1 MLVSPQIRAN
11 IHTLHALPTL
21 PRIAIDARTILQPK
35 TGDRTYTLGLL
46 RGLARVPSPYEFDIL
61 LDAPDEAGLIVA
73 ATASSPSRFA
83 THVLPA
89 RNGRVWSA
97 WTLPRWAWENRP
109 ALVHVNYLAP
119 GPLPCPFVTTIHDVV
134 WRALPRTFPAKDRA
148 IMNLAMPLS
157 VRRARRILTESRSS
171 KNEIARALRVN
182 PNKISLTTIGL
193 DDRFRAP
200 VAPAQIAELRR
211 KYDLTDAP
219 YVLSVGVLQPRKN
232 VARLIKAFRQIKRA
246 NPTWLQQLV
255 ITGKPGWGDDLQ
267 KTDPDI
273 RFTGYVL
280 DEELP
285 ALYAGAQVF
294 AYPSLYEGF
303 GLPII
308 EAMAAGAPVLTS
320 NRASM
325 PEVAGDAAVKIDPY
339 ETQSIR
345 DGLELMMR
353 DADLRDE
360 LIQRG
365 KNWTQR
371 FTVEAQARG
380 VLKAYELALK

>member
-1 MLVSPQIRAN
+1 MNS
-11 IHTLHALPTL
+11 
-21 PRIAIDARTILQPK
+21 RIAIDARTVLQPK

-46 RGLARVPSPYEFDIL
+46 RGLARVDSPYEFDVL
-61 LDAPDEAGLIVA
+61 LDAPDEAGLIEA
-73 ATASSPSRFA
+73 ATAGSSHFKV
-83 THVLPA
+83 HVLPA
-89 RNGRVWSA
+89 RNGRTWSA
-97 WTLPRWAWENRP
+97 LALPRWAWANRP

-134 WRALPRTFPAKDRA
+134 WRALPKTFPAKDRA

-157 VRRARRILTESRSS
+157 VWRAARILTESRSS
-171 KNEIARALRVN
+171 QNEIARTLRTRKD
-182 PNKISLTTIGL
+182 KISVTTIGL

-200 VAPAQIAELRR
+200 VSSHAIAELRR
-211 KYDLTDAP
+211 KYALGVAP

-232 VARLIKAFRQIKRA
+232 VARLIQAFRQIKRA
-246 NPTWLQQLV
+246 NPTWLHRLAV
-255 ITGKPGWGDDLQ
+255 VGKPGWGEDIQRDDA
-267 KTDPDI
+267 DI
-273 RFTGYVL
+273 VFTGYVA
-280 DEELP
+280 DDELP
-285 ALYAGAQVF
+285 ALYAGAEVF

-325 PEVAGDAAVKIDPY
+325 PEVAGDTAIKIDPY
-339 ETQSIR
+339 ETASIR
-345 DGLELMMR
+345 EGLELMLR

-360 LIQRG
+360 LRERG
-365 KNWTQR
+365 KFWTER

-380 VLKAYELALK
+380 VLQAYELVLKN

>member
-1 MLVSPQIRAN
+1 MS
-11 IHTLHALPTL
+11 

-46 RGLARVPSPYEFDIL
+46 RGLARVPSPWKFDVL
-61 LDAPDEAGLIVA
+61 LDAPDESGLVSA
-73 ATASSPSRFA
+73 ATENSPRFA
-83 THVLPA
+83 VHVLEA
-89 RNGRVWSA
+89 RSGRTWSA
-97 WTLPRWAWENRP
+97 LALPRWAWKQRP

-134 WRALPRTFPAKDRA
+134 WRALPRSFPARDR
-148 IMNLAMPLS
+148 ILMNLGMPATAKL
-157 VRRARRILTESRSS
+157 ARRILTESRSS
-171 KNEIARALRVN
+171 KNEIARTLRVA
-182 PNKISLTTIGL
+182 PDKISLSTIGL

-200 VAPAQIAELRR
+200 VAPAQIAELRH
-211 KYDLTDAP
+211 KYRVGEAP

-232 VARLIKAFRQIKRA
+232 VARLIHAFRLVKRA
-246 NPTWLQQLV
+246 NPNWPHQLV
-255 ITGKPGWGDDLQ
+255 ISGKPGWGDELAP
-267 KTDPDI
+267 TGENV
-273 RFTGYVL
+273 RFTGYVR
-280 DEELP
+280 DDELP
-285 ALYAGAQVF
+285 ALYAGAQIF

-308 EAMAAGAPVLTS
+308 EAMAAGTPVLTS

-345 DGLELMMR
+345 DGLQLMLR

-360 LIQRG
+360 LSARG
-365 KNWTQR
+365 KVWTER

-380 VLKAYELALK
+380 VLEAYRLAIE

>member
-1 MLVSPQIRAN
+1 MTS
-11 IHTLHALPTL
+11 
-21 PRIAIDARTILQPK
+21 RIAIDARTVLQPK

-46 RGLARVPSPYEFDIL
+46 RGLARVPSRYEFDVL
-61 LDAPDEAGLIVA
+61 LDAPDDNGLIAA
-73 ATASSPSRFA
+73 ATDDSPRFA

-89 RNGRVWSA
+89 RNGRIWSA
-97 WTLPRWAWENRP
+97 WTLPRWAWLHRP
-109 ALVHVNYLAP
+109 ALVHVQYLAP
-119 GPLPCPFVTTIHDVV
+119 GPLPCPFITTIHDVV
-134 WRALPRTFPAKDRA
+134 WRALPQTFPAKDRA
-148 IMNLAMPLS
+148 IMNLAMPIS
-157 VRRARRILTESRSS
+157 ARRARRILTESRSS
-171 KNEIARALRVN
+171 KNEIARTLRVN
-182 PNKISLTTIGL
+182 PDKISLSTIGL
-193 DDRFRAP
+193 DPRFRAP
-200 VAPAQIAELRR
+200 VAPAQIENLRR
-211 KYDLTDAP
+211 KYELGAAP

-232 VARLIKAFRQIKRA
+232 VARLIQAFKQTKRA
-246 NPTWLQQLV
+246 NPTWPHQLV
-255 ITGKPGWGDDLQ
+255 ITGKAGWGDDMAV
-267 KTDPDI
+267 TSPDI

-339 ETQSIR
+339 QTQSIR
-345 DGLELMMR
+345 DGLELLLR

-360 LIQRG
+360 LAQRG
-365 KNWTQR
+365 RNWTQR

-380 VLKAYELALK
+380 VLAAYDLALQK

>member
-1 MLVSPQIRAN
+1 MN
-11 IHTLHALPTL
+11 
-21 PRIAIDARTILQPK
+21 PRIAIDARTVLQRK

-46 RGLARVPSPYEFDIL
+46 RGLARVPSRYEFDVL
-61 LDAPDEAGLIVA
+61 LDAPDEAGLIA
-73 ATASSPSRFA
+73 ATTENSPRFA
-83 THVLPA
+83 IQVLPA
-89 RNGRVWSA
+89 RNSRTWSA
-97 WTLPRWAWENRP
+97 LALPRWAWQNRP
-109 ALVHVNYLAP
+109 ALVHVQYLAP

-134 WRALPRTFPAKDRA
+134 WRALPHTFPAKDRA

-157 VRRARRILTESRSS
+157 VWRAARILTESRSS
-171 KNEIARALRVN
+171 KNEIARTLRVN
-182 PNKISLTTIGL
+182 PDKISVTTIGL
-193 DDRFRAP
+193 DNRFRAP
-200 VAPAQIAELRR
+200 ISAAQIAELRA
-211 KYDLTDAP
+211 KYQLGDAP

-232 VARLIKAFRQIKRA
+232 VARLIKAFRRIKRA
-246 NPTWLQQLV
+246 NPTWLHQLV
-255 ITGKPGWGDDLQ
+255 ITGKAGWGDGLEQSDA
-267 KTDPDI
+267 DI
-273 RFTGYVL
+273 RFTGYVA
-280 DEELP
+280 DDELP

-345 DGLELMMR
+345 DGLELLLR

-380 VLKAYELALK
+380 VLEAYDLALEK

>member
-1 MLVSPQIRAN
+1 MNS
-11 IHTLHALPTL
+11 
-21 PRIAIDARTILQPK
+21 RIAIDARTILQRK

-46 RGLARVPSPYEFDIL
+46 RGLARVASPHQFDVL
-61 LDAPDEAGLIVA
+61 LDAPDDAHLVA
-73 ATASSPSRFA
+73 MATDNSPRFEV
-83 THVLPA
+83 HVLPA
-89 RNGRVWSA
+89 RNARTWSA
-97 WTLPRWAWENRP
+97 FALPRWAWNHRP

-157 VRRARRILTESRSS
+157 VWRAARILTESRSS
-171 KNEIARALRVN
+171 KNEIARTLRVRAD
-182 PNKISLTTIGL
+182 KISVTTIGL

-200 VAPAQIAELRR
+200 VSPAQISDLRR
-211 KYDLTDAP
+211 KYGLGAAP

-232 VARLIKAFRQIKRA
+232 LARLITAFRQIKRA
-246 NPTWLQQLV
+246 NPTWLHRLAV
-255 ITGKPGWGDDLQ
+255 VGKPGWGDDLTQ
-267 KTDPDI
+267 TDPDI
-273 RFTGYVL
+273 VYTGYVL

-339 ETQSIR
+339 QTVSIR
-345 DGLELMMR
+345 DGLELMLR

-360 LIQRG
+360 LRQRG
-365 KNWTQR
+365 KVWAEH

-380 VLKAYELALK
+380 VLAAYELALAE

>member
-1 MLVSPQIRAN
+1 MN
-11 IHTLHALPTL
+11 

-46 RGLARVPSPYEFDIL
+46 RGLARVDAPFEFDVL
-61 LDAPDEAGLIVA
+61 LDAPDEANLV
-73 ATASSPSRFA
+73 ATATESSPRFA
-83 THVLPA
+83 IHVLPA

-97 WTLPRWAWENRP
+97 LTLPRWAWNHRP
-109 ALVHVNYLAP
+109 ALVHVQYLAP

-134 WRALPRTFPAKDRA
+134 WRALPRTFPAKDRV

-157 VRRARRILTESRSS
+157 VWRARRILTESRSS
-171 KNEIARALRVN
+171 KNEIARTLRV
-182 PNKISLTTIGL
+182 PLDKISLTTIGL

-200 VAPAQIAELRR
+200 ITPAQIADLRR
-211 KYDLTDAP
+211 KYELGAAP

-232 VARLIKAFRQIKRA
+232 VARLITAFRHIKRA
-246 NPTWLQQLV
+246 NPTWLHQLV
-255 ITGKPGWGDDLQ
+255 ITGKPGWGEEIRE
-267 KTDPDI
+267 TDPDI
-273 RFTGYVL
+273 RFTGYVR
-280 DEELP
+280 DDELP

-353 DADLRDE
+353 DADLREE

-380 VLKAYELALK
+380 VLAAYNLALE

>member
-1 MLVSPQIRAN
+1 MN
-11 IHTLHALPTL
+11 
-21 PRIAIDARTILQPK
+21 PRIAIDARTVLQAK

-46 RGLARVPSPYEFDIL
+46 RGLARVPSRYEFDVL
-61 LDAPDEAGLIVA
+61 LDAPDENGLIKS
-73 ATASSPSRFA
+73 TIESSPRFA
-83 THVLPA
+83 IHVLPA
-89 RNGRVWSA
+89 RNGRTWSA
-97 WTLPRWAWENRP
+97 LALPRWAWENRP
-109 ALVHVNYLAP
+109 VLVHVQYLAP

-157 VRRARRILTESRSS
+157 ARRACRILTESRSS

-182 PNKISLTTIGL
+182 PDKISVTTIGL
-193 DDRFRAP
+193 DDRFRSP
-200 VAPAQIAELRR
+200 VAAGQIAELRV
-211 KYDLTDAP
+211 KYDLGDAP

-232 VARLIKAFRQIKRA
+232 VARLVKAFGRIKRA
-246 NPTWLQQLV
+246 NPTWPQQLV
-255 ITGKPGWGDDLQ
+255 IVGKAGWGDEM
-267 KTDPDI
+267 PDKNPDV
-273 RFTGYVL
+273 RFIGYVA
-280 DEELP
+280 DDELP

-339 ETQSIR
+339 QTQSIR
-345 DGLELMMR
+345 DGLELLLR

-360 LIQRG
+360 LSQRG
-365 KNWTQR
+365 RNWTQH

-380 VLKAYELALK
+380 VLEAYDLALA

>member
-1 MLVSPQIRAN
+1 MN
-11 IHTLHALPTL
+11 
-21 PRIAIDARTILQPK
+21 PRIAIDARTVLQAK

-46 RGLARVPSPYEFDIL
+46 RGLARVPSRYEFDIL
-61 LDAPDEAGLIVA
+61 LDAPDEHGLIE
-73 ATASSPSRFA
+73 ATIESSPRFA
-83 THVLPA
+83 IHVLPA
-89 RNGRVWSA
+89 RNGRAWSA
-97 WTLPRWAWENRP
+97 LALPRWAWKTRP
-109 ALVHVNYLAP
+109 VLVHVQYLAP

-148 IMNLAMPLS
+148 IMNLAMPIS
-157 VRRARRILTESRSS
+157 VARAARVLTESRSS
-171 KNEIARALRVN
+171 KNEIARTLRVN
-182 PNKISLTTIGL
+182 PDKISLTTIGL
-193 DDRFRAP
+193 DARFRAP
-200 VAPAQIAELRR
+200 VSSAQIAELRR
-211 KYDLTDAP
+211 KYDLGAAP

-232 VARLIKAFRQIKRA
+232 VARLVKAFGRIKRA
-246 NPTWLQQLV
+246 NPTWPQQLV
-255 ITGKPGWGDDLQ
+255 VAGKAGWGDEVPN
-267 KTDPDI
+267 TNSNV
-273 RFTGYVL
+273 RFIGYVA
-280 DEELP
+280 DDELP

-339 ETQSIR
+339 QTQSIR
-345 DGLELMMR
+345 DGLELLLR

-360 LIQRG
+360 LSQRG
-365 KNWTQR
+365 RNWTQR

-380 VLKAYELALK
+380 VLEAYDLALA

>member
-1 MLVSPQIRAN
+1 MN
-11 IHTLHALPTL
+11 
-21 PRIAIDARTILQPK
+21 PRIAIDARTILQRK

-46 RGLARVPSPYEFDIL
+46 RGLARVPSPYEFDVL
-61 LDAPDEAGLIVA
+61 LDVPDAAELV
-73 ATASSPSRFA
+73 ATATEDSPRFQV
-83 THVLPA
+83 HVLTAP
-89 RNGRVWSA
+89 NNRVWSA
-97 WTLPRWAWENRP
+97 ASLPRWAWENRP
-109 ALVHVNYLAP
+109 VLVHVNYLAP

-134 WRALPRTFPAKDRA
+134 WRALPKTFPAKDRA
-148 IMNLAMPLS
+148 VMNLAMPLS
-157 VRRARRILTESRSS
+157 VWRAARVLTESRSS
-171 KNEIARALRVN
+171 KNEIARTLRVN
-182 PNKISLTTIGL
+182 SDKISVTTIGL

-211 KYDLTDAP
+211 KYQLGAAP

-232 VARLIKAFRQIKRA
+232 VARLITAFRRIKRA
-246 NPTWLQQLV
+246 NKTWPHQLAIV
-255 ITGKPGWGDDLQ
+255 GKPGWGDDLAQ
-267 KTDPDI
+267 TDPDI
-273 RFTGYVL
+273 RVTGYVD

-285 ALYAGAQVF
+285 ALYAGAEVF

-339 ETQSIR
+339 QTQSIR
-345 DGLELMMR
+345 DGLELMLR

-360 LIQRG
+360 LRARG
-365 KNWTQR
+365 RVWAER

-380 VLKAYELALK
+380 VLEAYELALK

>member
-1 MLVSPQIRAN
+1 MPS
-11 IHTLHALPTL
+11 
-21 PRIAIDARTILQPK
+21 RIAIDARTVLQTK

-46 RGLARVPSPYEFDIL
+46 RGLARVASPHEFDVL
-61 LDAPDEAGLIVA
+61 LDAPDDAGIVA
-73 ATASSPSRFA
+73 TATENSPRFA
-83 THVLPA
+83 VHVLPA
-89 RNGRVWSA
+89 RNSRTWSA
-97 WTLPRWAWENRP
+97 LALPRWAWENRP

-134 WRALPRTFPAKDRA
+134 WRALPRTFPAQDRA

-157 VRRARRILTESRSS
+157 AWRAARILTESRSS
-171 KNEIARALRVN
+171 KNEIARTLRVRAD
-182 PNKISLTTIGL
+182 KISVTTIGL

-200 VAPAQIAELRR
+200 VSPAQIAELRR
-211 KYDLTDAP
+211 KYHLGEAP

-232 VARLIKAFRQIKRA
+232 VARLITAFRLVKRA
-246 NPTWLQQLV
+246 NPTWLHRLAV
-255 ITGKPGWGDDLQ
+255 VGKPGWGDEMQ
-267 KTDPDI
+267 QSDPNI
-273 RFTGYVL
+273 VFTGYVA
-280 DEELP
+280 DDELP

-339 ETQSIR
+339 QTQSIR
-345 DGLELMMR
+345 DGLELMLR
-353 DADLRDE
+353 DADLRGE

-365 KNWTQR
+365 KTWSER
-371 FTVEAQARG
+371 FTAEAQARG
-380 VLKAYELALK
+380 VLDAYALALQ

>member
-1 MLVSPQIRAN
+1 MNL
-11 IHTLHALPTL
+11 
-21 PRIAIDARTILQPK
+21 RIAIDARTILQPK

-46 RGLARVPSPYEFDIL
+46 RGLARVDSPYGFDVL
-61 LDAPDEAGLIVA
+61 LDAPDAAGLIDVA
-73 ATASSPSRFA
+73 TQSSPRFQV
-83 THVLPA
+83 HVLPA
-89 RNGRVWSA
+89 RNSRSWSA
-97 WTLPRWAWENRP
+97 LALPRWAWAKRP
-109 ALVHVNYLAP
+109 ALVHVQYLAP

-134 WRALPRTFPAKDRA
+134 WRALPRTFPAQDRA
-148 IMNLAMPLS
+148 IMNLAMPPS
-157 VRRARRILTESRSS
+157 VWRAARITTESRSS
-171 KNEIARALRVN
+171 KNEIARTLRVN
-182 PNKISLTTIGL
+182 PDKISVTTIGL
-193 DDRFRAP
+193 DPRFRAP
-200 VAPAQIAELRR
+200 VAPAQIADLRR
-211 KYDLTDAP
+211 KYELGAAP

-232 VARLIKAFRQIKRA
+232 VARLITAFRRIKRA
-246 NPTWLQQLV
+246 NPTWLHQLV
-255 ITGKPGWGDDLQ
+255 IVGKPGWGEEVRRD
-267 KTDPDI
+267 DPDI

-285 ALYAGAQVF
+285 ALYAGAEVF

-339 ETQSIR
+339 QTQSIR
-345 DGLELMMR
+345 DGLELLLR

-360 LIQRG
+360 LRQRG
-365 KNWTQR
+365 QAWAQR

-380 VLKAYELALK
+380 VLEAYQLALEK

>member
-1 MLVSPQIRAN
+1 M
-11 IHTLHALPTL
+11 T
-21 PRIAIDARTILQPK
+21 PRIAIDARTILQRK

-46 RGLARVPSPYEFDIL
+46 RGLARVASPYEFDIL
-61 LDAPDEAGLIVA
+61 LDAPDQSSHVER
-73 ATASSPSRFA
+73 ATQGSPRFRV
-83 THVLPA
+83 HVLES
-89 RNGRVWSA
+89 RNSRTWSA
-97 WTLPRWAWENRP
+97 VALPRWAWQHRP
-109 ALVHVNYLAP
+109 ALVHVQYLAP

-157 VRRARRILTESRSS
+157 VWRAARVTTESRSS
-171 KNEIARALRVN
+171 KNEIARTLRVN
-182 PNKISLTTIGL
+182 KDKISVTTIGL

-200 VAPAQIAELRR
+200 VAPTQIAQLRR
-211 KYDLTDAP
+211 KYHLGEAP

-232 VARLIKAFRQIKRA
+232 VARLIQAFRQIKRA
-246 NPTWLQQLV
+246 NPTWLHRLAIV
-255 ITGKPGWGDDLQ
+255 GKPGWGDEIER
-267 KTDPDI
+267 TDADI
-273 RFTGYVL
+273 VFTGYVE
-280 DEELP
+280 DAELP
-285 ALYAGAQVF
+285 ALYAGAEVF

-345 DGLELMMR
+345 DGLELLLR
-353 DADLRDE
+353 DADLREE
-360 LIQRG
+360 LSQRG
-365 KNWTQR
+365 QTWAQR

-380 VLKAYELALK
+380 VLDAYQLAIG

>member
-1 MLVSPQIRAN
+1 MPL
-11 IHTLHALPTL
+11 
-21 PRIAIDARTILQPK
+21 RIAIDARTILQPK
-35 TGDRTYTLGLL
+35 TGDRTYTLNLL
-46 RGLARVPSPYEFDIL
+46 RGLARVASPYEFDIL
-61 LDAPDEAGLIVA
+61 LDAPDENGLIAQTVEG
-73 ATASSPSRFA
+73 SPRFA
-83 THVLPA
+83 VHVLESS
-89 RNGRVWSA
+89 NGRTWSA
-97 WTLPRWAWENRP
+97 IALPRWAWQARP
-109 ALVHVNYLAP
+109 ALAHVQYLAP

-134 WRALPRTFPAKDRA
+134 WRALPKTFPAKDRA
-148 IMNLAMPLS
+148 VMNLAMPLS
-157 VRRARRILTESRSS
+157 VWRAERILTESRSS
-171 KNEIARALRVN
+171 KNEISRTLRVRKS
-182 PNKISLTTIGL
+182 KISVTTIGL

-200 VAPAQIAELRR
+200 VSPTQIAELRR

-232 VARLIKAFRQIKRA
+232 VMRLIAAFRTLKRA
-246 NPTWLQQLV
+246 NPTWPHQLV
-255 ITGKPGWGDDLQ
+255 IVGKPGWGDDLKQ
-267 KTDPDI
+267 SDPYI

-339 ETQSIR
+339 QTESIR
-345 DGLELMMR
+345 EGLELMLR
-353 DADLRDE
+353 DADLRGE

-365 KNWTQR
+365 KNWAER

-380 VLKAYELALK
+380 VLEAYDLALEP

>member
-1 MLVSPQIRAN
+1 MS
-11 IHTLHALPTL
+11 

-46 RGLARVPSPYEFDIL
+46 RGLARVPSLWEFDVL
-61 LDAPDEAGLIVA
+61 LDAPDSAGLIDA
-73 ATASSPSRFA
+73 ATGGSPRFA
-83 THVLPA
+83 THVLEA
-89 RNGRVWSA
+89 RNGRTWSA
-97 WTLPRWAWENRP
+97 LALPRWAWKNRP
-109 ALVHVNYLAP
+109 ELVHVNYLAP

-134 WRALPRTFPAKDRA
+134 WRALPRTFPPRDRV
-148 IMNLAMPLS
+148 IMNLGMPATAKL
-157 VRRARRILTESRSS
+157 ARRILTESRSS
-171 KNEIARALRVN
+171 QNEIARTLRVA
-182 PNKISLTTIGL
+182 PAKISVTTIGL

-200 VAPAQIAELRR
+200 VSPATIAALRH
-211 KYDLTDAP
+211 KYDLGAAP

-232 VARLIKAFRQIKRA
+232 VARLMKAFRQIKRA
-246 NPTWLQQLV
+246 HPDWPHQLV
-255 ITGKPGWGDDLQ
+255 ITGKHGWGDELPDS
-267 KTDPDI
+267 DADI
-273 RFTGYVL
+273 RFTGYVQ
-280 DEELP
+280 DDELP

-345 DGLELMMR
+345 DGLELMLR

-360 LIQRG
+360 LSGRG
-365 KNWTQR
+365 RVWTER

-380 VLKAYELALK
+380 VLDAYRLALR

>member
-1 MLVSPQIRAN
+1 MI
-11 IHTLHALPTL
+11 
-21 PRIAIDARTILQPK
+21 PRIAIDARTILQRK

-46 RGLARVPSPYEFDIL
+46 RGLARVSSPYEFDVL
-61 LDAPDEAGLIVA
+61 LDAPDESSHVA
-73 ATASSPSRFA
+73 RATENSPRFA
-83 THVLPA
+83 THVIA
-89 RNGRVWSA
+89 SRNSRAWSA
-97 WTLPRWAWENRP
+97 VALPRWAWNNRP
-109 ALVHVNYLAP
+109 ALVHVQYLAP

-134 WRALPRTFPAKDRA
+134 WRALPRTFPAQDRA

-157 VRRARRILTESRSS
+157 VWRAARILTESRSS
-171 KNEIARALRVN
+171 KNEIARALRVA
-182 PNKISLTTIGL
+182 PDKISVTTIGL

-211 KYDLTDAP
+211 KYKLGEAP

-232 VARLIKAFRQIKRA
+232 VTRLIVAFRQIKRA
-246 NPTWLQQLV
+246 NPTWPHQLV
-255 ITGKPGWGDDLQ
+255 IAGKPGWGDDLKQ
-267 KTDPDI
+267 TDPDI
-273 RFTGYVL
+273 RFTGYVA

-339 ETQSIR
+339 QTISIR

-360 LIQRG
+360 LTQRG
-365 KNWTQR
+365 KVWAER

-380 VLKAYELALK
+380 VLDAYDLALK